1 MLGISWH
8 LWPFLSGDIDLNLLL
23 LGLWHTPES
32 AYINVAVYLKE
43 VALEGTIQVWIYL
56 KEVALKGTIQVWI
69 SEDVK
74 SSVHIHKSVEPK
86 SR

>member
-1 MLGISWH
+1 M
-8 LWPFLSGDIDLNLLL
+8 WPFLSGDPGDTLAQVRTIDLNLLRL
-23 LGLWHTPES
+23 LGLWNTPES

-43 VALEGTIQVWIYL
+43 AALEGTIHVWIF
-56 KEVALKGTIQVWI
+56 K
-69 SEDVK
+69 DVK